1 LEIALERVTNTKTSA
16 ADRVMWSRI
25 VIAGGQAC
33 NSVLRD
39 AEIWLLLRAEERYVD
54 KSLVQRQDHVGSY
67 KGHWLNAASSSER
80 SFALRPFDKCLK
92 EF

>member
-54 KSLVQRQDHVGSY
+54 KSL
-67 KGHWLNAASSSER
+67 AET
-80 SFALRPFDKCLK
+80 RPCRLLQGTLAKRCLV
-92 EF
+92 E